1 MKKPARTDVFELVTT
16 IDNEFSARQATLDHQ
31 AEELQVMQDKVAAK
45 RAELEIVE
53 LELSK
58 EKAGFD
64 ALKEEVSRDLNKIR
78 NDRQLSDD
86 LRAQALTAKTIEA
99 ELKEV
104 KEERGLTELL
114 LAEIAKRELAVGLRE
129 KNYKE
134 ELKKEFA
141 ATLFKG

>member
-1 MKKPARTDVFELVTT
+1 MKKPARTDVFELVKT
-16 IDNEFSARQATLDHQ
+16 IDNEFSARQETLDNRE
-31 AEELQVMQDKVAAK
+31 AELQVVQDKIAAQK
-45 RAELEIVE
+45 AELELAEAE
-53 LELSK
+53 LAK

-64 ALKEEVSRDLNKIR
+64 ALKEDVTRNINKIR
-78 NDRQLSDD
+78 NDQQLSDD
-86 LRAQALTAKTIEA
+86 LRAQALTAKNIEK

-114 LAEIAKRELAVGLRE
+114 LVEIAKREVAVGLRE